1 MALCSFAAL
10 CPKALALASRTVL
23 VGGVARAA
31 AVIAPLRARW
41 SLPHFR
47 IPEKETVVFTEV
59 LVTNFGWGWGWLT
72 RAAPPRTRQPAR
84 NGPRIDPAQARKNE
98 RGNGDG
104 DVKPLECRGI
114 VFALATLELR
124 LHVIQF

>member
-1 MALCSFAAL
+1 MSE
-10 CPKALALASRTVL
+10 
-23 VGGVARAA
+23 GARAGVEDGLGGRRGEGSSGDS
-31 AVIAPLRARW
+31 AVACPLESA
-41 SLPHFR
+41 HFR

-84 NGPRIDPAQARKNE
+84 NGPRIGPAQARKNE

-114 VFALATLELR
+114 VFALATMELR